1 MDFIKYRAIEKEAH
15 RICNEIIEKA
25 MKERED
31 IIKIA
36 WEEYQKEK
44 NEGVNPNI
52 IIIDE
57 FGKEI

>member
-1 MDFIKYRAIEKEAH
+1 
-15 RICNEIIEKA
+15 